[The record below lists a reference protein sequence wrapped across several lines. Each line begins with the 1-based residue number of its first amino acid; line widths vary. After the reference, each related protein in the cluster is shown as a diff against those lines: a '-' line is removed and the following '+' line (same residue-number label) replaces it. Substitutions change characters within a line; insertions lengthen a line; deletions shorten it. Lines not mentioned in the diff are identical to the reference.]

1 MAPSIAFDQKLS
13 DISIDSKEYL
23 TPIFLISFSDEFPI
37 KVIVNIYLYIDEHM
51 ILSVYDIFYK
61 SFFLIQL
68 LVDKA
73 FKDDWFNKALDLNLK
88 GAQLVELLQLATT
101 KQFRQFDGNLNEELD
116 GVAMGSLLGQLM
128 ANSFMFC
135 MKND

>member
-1 MAPSIAFDQKLS
+1 M
-13 DISIDSKEYL
+13 
-23 TPIFLISFSDEFPI
+23 
-37 KVIVNIYLYIDEHM
+37 
-51 ILSVYDIFYK
+51 
-61 SFFLIQL
+61 
-68 LVDKA
+68 DKA

-88 GAQLVELLQLATT
+88 GAQLVEILQLATT

-116 GVAMGSLLGQLM
+116 GVAIAMGSLLGQLM

>member
-1 MAPSIAFDQKLS
+1 
-13 DISIDSKEYL
+13 
-23 TPIFLISFSDEFPI
+23 
-37 KVIVNIYLYIDEHM
+37 M